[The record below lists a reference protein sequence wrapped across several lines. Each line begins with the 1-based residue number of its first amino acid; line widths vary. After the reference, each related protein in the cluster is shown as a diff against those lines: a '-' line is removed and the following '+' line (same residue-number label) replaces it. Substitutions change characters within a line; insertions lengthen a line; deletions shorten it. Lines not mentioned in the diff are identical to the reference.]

1 MFKRIKHIHF
11 VGIGGI
17 GMSGIAEVLLNLGYQ
32 VSGSDLRSTAITES
46 LHRQGAT
53 IFYNHAAEN
62 IGNAHVVVTSSAV
75 QHDNPEILSAERRK
89 IPVIRRAEMLA
100 ELARLKYSI
109 AIAGTHGKTTTTS
122 MIATIVDR
130 AGYDPTVV
138 VGGLLN
144 TIGSNARLGKGEY
157 IVLEADESDG
167 SFLLLSPTMAVV
179 TNIEADH
186 LDHYKDLAE
195 IKEAFLQFVN
205 KVPFYGAAVLCLDD
219 PAVQSL
225 IPCMKRRFVTFGT
238 AAQADVSILEST
250 PAGLGS
256 TFTLRFNG
264 GTTQRFE
271 LRVPGMHNVFNAT
284 AAFAA
289 TRDMGIEPSVIAA
302 ALKDFQGVDRRFQIK
317 SHDGVTVVDDYAHHP
332 TEVRAALSAA
342 KSGGFRKIFAVFQ
355 PHRYTRTMHLME
367 DFARAFNLAD
377 VVLLLDIYPAG
388 ETPIEGVSTPALVEK
403 MRSFGHKNVIYAPN
417 YDAIETYVA
426 ENAKDGDAVI
436 VMGAGSV
443 TKLSDQ
449 LAVKLSRDGAA

>member
-32 VSGSDLRSTAITES
+32 VSGSDLRSTPITEA
-46 LHRQGAT
+46 LRRQGAT
-53 IFYNHAAEN
+53 IFYTHAADN
-62 IGNAHVVVTSSAV
+62 IGSAHVVVTSSAV
-75 QHDNPEILSAERRK
+75 RRDNPEILAAERRQ
-89 IPVIRRAEMLA
+89 IPVLPRAEMLA
-100 ELARLKYSI
+100 ELARLKYGV

-122 MIATIVDR
+122 MVATILDR

-195 IKEAFLQFVN
+195 IREAFLQFVN
-205 KVPFYGAAVLCLDD
+205 KVPFYGAAILCLDD

-225 IPCMKRRFVTFGT
+225 IPRMKRRFVTFGT
-238 AAQADVSILEST
+238 AAHADVSILE
-250 PAGLGS
+250 PVAAGLGS

-271 LRVPGMHNVFNAT
+271 LRVPGMHNVLNAA
-284 AAFAA
+284 AAFAV

-302 ALKDFQGVDRRFQIK
+302 ALKDFQGVARRFQIK
-317 SHDGVTVVDDYAHHP
+317 SSDGITVVDDYAHHP
-332 TEVRAALSAA
+332 TEVRAVLSAA
-342 KSGGFRKIFAVFQ
+342 KSAGFRKIFAIFQ

-367 DFARAFNLAD
+367 DFARAFKLAD

-388 ETPIEGVSTPALVEK
+388 ETPIEGVSTPVLVEK
-403 MRSFGHKNVIYAPN
+403 IRSFGHKNVIYAPN
-417 YDAIETYVA
+417 HEAIETLVT

-449 LAVKLSRDGAA
+449 LAVKLSRHGAA

>member
-1 MFKRIKHIHF
+1 MFKRIKQIHF

-32 VSGSDLRSTAITES
+32 VSGSDLRSTSITES
-46 LHRQGAT
+46 LERQGAK
-53 IFYNHAAEN
+53 IFYTHAAEN

-75 QHDNPEILSAERRK
+75 RRDNPEILAAERRK
-89 IPVIRRAEMLA
+89 IPVIPRAEMLA
-100 ELARLKYSI
+100 ELARLKYGV
-109 AIAGTHGKTTTTS
+109 AVAGTHGKTTTTS
-122 MIATIVDR
+122 MVATILDR

-195 IKEAFLQFVN
+195 IQEAFLLFAN
-205 KVPFYGAAVLCLDD
+205 KVPFYGAAILYLDD
-219 PAVQSL
+219 PVVQSL
-225 IPCMKRRFVTFGT
+225 IPRMKRRFLTFGT
-238 AAQADVSILEST
+238 AAQADVSILE
-250 PAGLGS
+250 AVAVGLGS

-271 LRVPGMHNVFNAT
+271 LRVPGMHNILNAA
-284 AAFAA
+284 AAFAV
-289 TRDMGIEPSVIAA
+289 TRDMGVEPSVIAA
-302 ALKDFQGVDRRFQIK
+302 ALKDFQGVARRFQIK
-317 SHDGVTVVDDYAHHP
+317 SHDGITVVDDYAHHP
-332 TEVRAALSAA
+332 TEIRAALSAA
-342 KSGGFRKIFAVFQ
+342 KSAGFRRIFAVFQ

-388 ETPIEGVSTPALVEK
+388 EAPMDGVSTPVLVEK
-403 MRSFGHKNVIYAPN
+403 IRSFGHKNAIYAPN
-417 YDAIETYVA
+417 YEAIESYVT
-426 ENAKDGDAVI
+426 ENSKDGDAVI

-449 LAVKLSRDGAA
+449 LAVKLSRHGAA